1 MTLCELAGAGRR
13 TIPLIKKATPALGKT
28 SGDKGERS
36 QFLFLNIFVVCFI
49 DSAEKNSSSSSSTSS
64 TRSSSSG
71 SSSSSQWSLLLGS
84 MITWVEVLTYPVVI
98 IT

>member
-36 QFLFLNIFVVCFI
+36 QFCFLNICVVCFI
-49 DSAEKNSSSSSSTSS
+49 DSAEKSSSSSTSS
-64 TRSSSSG
+64 SRSSSSSD
-71 SSSSSQWSLLLGS
+71 SSSSSNQWSLLLGS

>member
-36 QFLFLNIFVVCFI
+36 QFLFFNMFVFFI
-49 DSAEKNSSSSSSTSS
+49 DSAEKK
-64 TRSSSSG
+64 
-71 SSSSSQWSLLLGS
+71 
-84 MITWVEVLTYPVVI
+84 
-98 IT
+98 